1 MSRHLYDKAVES
13 FAKRM
18 FDDEERPFDIEGD
31 EFYDWFNR
39 QFEALVL
46 KYELWSIYPG
56 YNLACDRDGDCWYRG
71 NLDRRAEYIGYRLR
85 NPAKKNE
92 NLLVYCDVCF
102 HNQLDELPRT
112 VELKDAIKSKLMR
125 MIEEY
130 ERKKN
135 MTMI

>member
-46 KYELWSIYPG
+46 KYELWSI
-56 YNLACDRDGDCWYRG
+56 
-71 NLDRRAEYIGYRLR
+71 
-85 NPAKKNE
+85 
-92 NLLVYCDVCF
+92 
-102 HNQLDELPRT
+102 
-112 VELKDAIKSKLMR
+112 
-125 MIEEY
+125 
-130 ERKKN
+130 
-135 MTMI
+135 